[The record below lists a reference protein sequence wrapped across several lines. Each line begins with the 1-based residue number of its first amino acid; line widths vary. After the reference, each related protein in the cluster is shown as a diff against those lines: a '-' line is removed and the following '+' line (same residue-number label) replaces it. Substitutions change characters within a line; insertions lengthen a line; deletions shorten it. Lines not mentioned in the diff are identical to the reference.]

1 VSSRPQ
7 FPLPRLTQVVKKLII
22 GLVVCYVAELIGLNV
37 LGIDVV
43 SPLALNPTA
52 PMPWQL
58 VSYVLIDQPGN
69 PLFFLLGLLFLWWAL
84 SPFEQGFGGT
94 RTLQLCVVAAIGAAL
109 PAILLAQ
116 IVPKAF
122 PLLGSQPL
130 WFGAVAASVELSRGR
145 RLSLFGMGSMTA
157 QQFLALIVG
166 ISVLMY
172 LASLNHT
179 QLVADLGAMGAGLG
193 FVRWMRRPRTPP
205 RQKPRPRGGPKLRV
219 IEGERE
225 DDKPKWLN

>member
-1 VSSRPQ
+1 VSSRPRLQ
-7 FPLPRLTQVVKKLII
+7 LPRLTQVVKKLII
-22 GLVVCYVAELIGLNV
+22 GLVVCYVLELIGLNV
-37 LGIDVV
+37 LGIDVKGL
-43 SPLALNPTA
+43 LALNPAA

-58 VSYVLIDQPGN
+58 LSYVLVDRPDA
-69 PLFFLLGLLFLWWAL
+69 PLFFLLGLMFLWWAL
-84 SPFEQGFGGT
+84 SPFEQGFGPL
-94 RTLQLCVVAAIGAAL
+94 RTVQLCLVAALGAAL

-116 IVPKAF
+116 LIPTAF

-130 WFGAVAASVELSRGR
+130 WFGAIAASVELSRGR
-145 RLSLFGMGSMTA
+145 QVSLFGMGSMTS
-157 QQFLALIVG
+157 QQFLALVVG

-179 QLVADLGAMGAGLG
+179 QLAADLGAMGAGLG
-193 FVRWMRRPRTPP
+193 FVRWMRRPRTP

-225 DDKPKWLN
+225 DDKPTWLN